1 MKKRMALLLS
11 AALMLSLT
19 ACGGGTEPK
28 EADSS
33 GSTSSTA
40 SSSATESANGMLV
53 VGEPYATGAFDI
65 TVTGFDFTEQAEN
78 PNGDGDLVPSIVAL
92 RERMPRHWIPWIVV
106 SLFSALFCC
115 AVI

>member
-19 ACGGGTEPK
+19 ACGGGTESE
-28 EADSS
+28 EADGS
-33 GSTSSTA
+33 GST
-40 SSSATESANGMLV
+40 SSSATESTNGMLV

-78 PNGDGDLVPSIVAL
+78 PNGDGDLVPGDGYITANVYYTVKYTGKAAASGT
-92 RERMPRHWIPWIVV
+92 
-106 SLFSALFCC
+106 LFQP
-115 AVI
+115 AVLK